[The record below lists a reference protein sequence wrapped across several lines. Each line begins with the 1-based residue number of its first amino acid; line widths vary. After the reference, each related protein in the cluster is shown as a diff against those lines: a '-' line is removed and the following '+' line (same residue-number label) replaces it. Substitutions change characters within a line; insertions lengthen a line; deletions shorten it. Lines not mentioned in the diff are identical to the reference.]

1 MGKITPIGRIGN
13 FAGGLFYLVVGI
25 SGGLILPTEPFS
37 KLKTTSVKI
46 EHWLKSKLAWYV
58 CTKGMNLKE
67 KWYRRWYTIA
77 AKNEV
82 FIGL

>member
-46 EHWLKSKLAWYV
+46 EH
-58 CTKGMNLKE
+58 
-67 KWYRRWYTIA
+67 
-77 AKNEV
+77 
-82 FIGL
+82 